1 MDEEPRK
8 YVSVSVKPS
17 LHDMA
22 RRHAFVFQRPIA
34 EVYEAALGE
43 YFNAHDLP
51 DVIKFSAASSIS
63 PNGPPKRYPS
73 LEVENCVAFF
83 RHGIPPKISPATVSF
98 YRDQARKLMEKRG
111 LAPEDV
117 ARLEAYLQELD
128 AWLKEKGV
136 I

>member
-1 MDEEPRK
+1 MEQESRK
-8 YVSVSVKPS
+8 MVSISVKPS
-17 LHDMA
+17 LHDMVK
-22 RRHAFVFQRPIA
+22 RHAFVFQRPIA
-34 EVYEAALGE
+34 EIYEFALCE
-43 YFNAHDLP
+43 YFSQHDLP
-51 DVIKFSAASSIS
+51 DVIHFSAASSIN

-73 LEVENCVAFF
+73 LEVENCIAFF